1 MIAKTRS
8 GFNAA
13 GLNYNLKYSFYL
25 VLFNYYL
32 WIGHIGYMPMYCN
45 WPLKLSVSYHAC
57 QPPITFQDTPTYC
70 LP

>member
-8 GFNAA
+8 GFKAA

-32 WIGHIGYMPMYCN
+32 WMGHM
-45 WPLKLSVSYHAC
+45 V
-57 QPPITFQDTPTYC
+57 
-70 LP
+70 

>member
-32 WIGHIGYMPMYCN
+32 
-45 WPLKLSVSYHAC
+45 
-57 QPPITFQDTPTYC
+57 
-70 LP
+70 